1 MHTATLAGHVFPA
14 PNLFDRMNTT
24 KYRVVLTFLGIVL
37 IVIVIGAVL
46 FGPSGGSSSLP
57 DPVDAIAP
65 GDGDLVLRQT
75 TVVLDLQPGYRAQ
88 LTIDDTLIPDAEIRH
103 IEGTGMHEFE
113 PGPGK
118 VIEEW
123 APGFHVVA
131 AAWDRASG
139 LPDPG
144 TLTWSFRAQ

>member
-1 MHTATLAGHVFPA
+1 
-14 PNLFDRMNTT
+14 MNTT
-24 KYRVVLTFLGIVL
+24 RYRVVLTLLGLGFIA
-37 IVIVIGAVL
+37 IVIGAVL
-46 FGPSGGSSSLP
+46 FGPSGGSDSLP
-57 DPVDAIAP
+57 APVEAIAP

-75 TVVLDLQPGYRAQ
+75 TVVLDLESGYRAQ
-88 LTIDDTLIPDAEIRH
+88 LTIDGTPIPDAQMRR
-103 IEGTGMHEFE
+103 IEGTGLHEYA

-123 APGFHVVA
+123 APGFHVVEA
-131 AAWDRASG
+131 TWDREGA

>member
-1 MHTATLAGHVFPA
+1 MNAT
-14 PNLFDRMNTT
+14 R
-24 KYRVVLTFLGIVL
+24 YRVVLTLLGIAF
-37 IVIVIGAVL
+37 IAIVIGAVL
-46 FGPSGGSSSLP
+46 FGPSGGSGSLP

-75 TVVLDLQPGYRAQ
+75 TVVLDLQPGYEAR
-88 LTIDDTLIPDAEIRH
+88 LRIDDTLIPDAEVRR
-103 IEGTGMHEFE
+103 IEGTGLHEFV

-123 APGFHVVA
+123 APGFHVVEA
-131 AAWDRASG
+131 VWDRTSG

-144 TLTWSFRAQ
+144 MLTWSFRAQ